1 MPNVILASRFAE
13 RIERLLLGVQ
23 LMDAHRQ
30 LRIAHRVEVRVE
42 RMPRAPLS
50 VDLERWL
57 DARAASR
64 NPLSDSWPRVPQHAS
79 GRHAV
84 RYEAGRGNSIDLRVL
99 DAGQRFVPRRLRVP
113 LTALGTPEDLTVLD
127 ALPVGSRSRF
137 PVLFGGAAYDTNE
150 RATGLRGRV
159 VVATGAST
167 RAVRWPRIEAGP
179 TNGGA
184 PIAWAH
190 GDANGEFLL
199 LLPPESIAAPAVQ
212 LPRTLSLSVT
222 ASGRLSSPSA
232 GTPLPVQRADP
243 HWDLPLE
250 TLGAP
255 GIAPQLD
262 LIALGRVVP
271 GDFDGSMTQQ
281 VTFSYSEI
289 ISSSVA
295 PFVVT

>member
-13 RIERLLLGVQ
+13 RVERLLLGIQ

-30 LRIAHRVEVRVE
+30 QRIASPVEVRVE
-42 RMPRAPLS
+42 KLPALPLS
-50 VDLERWL
+50 ANLTRWL
-57 DARAASR
+57 EARAASR
-64 NPLSDSWPRVPQHAS
+64 VPLSDSWPRVMQHAS
-79 GRHAV
+79 GRHAIH
-84 RYEAGRGNSIDLRVL
+84 YSAGQGNSLDLRIL
-99 DAGQRFVPRRLRVP
+99 DATQKFVPRRLRIP
-113 LTALGTPEDLTVLD
+113 LTTLGTPEDLTVLD
-127 ALPVGSRSRF
+127 ALPVGSRSRQ
-137 PVLFGGAAYDTNE
+137 PVLFGGAAYETNE

-159 VVATGAST
+159 VVRTGAST
-167 RAVRWPRIEAGP
+167 RAVRWPRVEARP
-179 TNGGA
+179 TSGGA

-222 ASGRLSSPSA
+222 AFGRLSAPSP
-232 GTPLPVQRADP
+232 GPPLPIQRADT

-255 GIAPQLD
+255 GIAHQLD

-271 GDFDGSMTQQ
+271 GDFDGSATQQ
-281 VTFSYSEI
+281 VAFSYTEI

-295 PFVVT
+295 PFVLT